1 MLRPMAGERQFKAL
15 VAVGKDRPGL
25 VHGISALIH
34 GAGANL
40 EDSRMA
46 VLGGEFAMLLLCSGN
61 REQLAR
67 LEQQKDDV
75 GRKLGLE
82 LSLRDTVSP
91 SERAKDRARLEVSG
105 LDRPGIVDAVSRVLA
120 HRDVNVESL
129 QTELRHQPLTGTA
142 IFVLEAEIRLPATLS
157 RSELEA
163 ELAPVCD
170 SEQLELSIEPI
181 G

>member
-1 MLRPMAGERQFKAL
+1 MGGERKFKAM

-25 VHGISALIH
+25 VHGISTLIH
-34 GAGANL
+34 GSGASI

-46 VLGGEFAMLLLCSGN
+46 VLGGEFAMVLLCSGSA
-61 REQLAR
+61 EQLGAIEQR
-67 LEQQKDDV
+67 LESS
-75 GRKLGLE
+75 GRELGLE
-82 LSLRDTVSP
+82 LTLRDTTGPSP
-91 SERAKDRARLEVSG
+91 RASDRLRLEVSG

-142 IFVLEAEIRLPATLS
+142 IFVLEAEIRLPQALS
-157 RSELEA
+157 RAELEA
-163 ELAPVCD
+163 ELEPVCD
-170 SEQLELSIEPI
+170 SEQLELALTPL